1 MLITDSNGK
10 YINPDQLKLEA
21 RVIKVSRFT
30 TVEAFDNVPQIE
42 SPEEV
47 KDIVFQ
53 VGLNDL
59 RQATPNRTIQE
70 NYLSMQLKYQRKYP
84 NARQHIIAIPPLA
97 NRHNDLNAHLQ
108 KLSKHT
114 GSNFITTKSLL
125 DKNSGKIRRNLM
137 ENKGIHYDKYG
148 IKLVTYEIRKSLY
161 SSANRDNPKLNILAN
176 MERDATHSNA
186 TTTVTTAQS
195 DANPTIAI
203 NNATSD
209 IDTANQF

>member
-1 MLITDSNGK
+1 MINSNSQKQFHNINNNKHQHQQHLNNQQQHQPYHHHQQQQRKAAPKPKILLITDSNGK

-137 ENKGIHYDKYG
+137 EN
-148 IKLVTYEIRKSLY
+148 
-161 SSANRDNPKLNILAN
+161 
-176 MERDATHSNA
+176 
-186 TTTVTTAQS
+186 
-195 DANPTIAI
+195 
-203 NNATSD
+203 
-209 IDTANQF
+209 